1 MKSVAQPKLQIR
13 GVRKRFDDVEALT
26 PVSLDVAANEFVCIV
41 GASGCG
47 KSTLFNIISGLLG
60 PSEGSVVLDGKEIVN
75 RPGQVGYMLQK
86 DLLLPW
92 RTVLQNIVLAP
103 ALRGTLK
110 QDNYDQAAA
119 LATHYGLGNFLHA
132 YPHALSGGMRQRV
145 ALMRT
150 LTAGNDTLLLDEPF
164 GALDYQTRV
173 SMQSWLLDVW
183 REMQRTIVFVTHDV
197 DESIFLAD
205 RVVVMTPRPGRIH
218 SILPIDLPRPRTP
231 AVLSDPAFM
240 AAKRKIMEVLHPA
253 SGNND
258 SEARAHV

>member
-1 MKSVAQPKLQIR
+1 VISATQPKLQIR
-13 GVRKRFDDVEALT
+13 GISKRFDNVEALT

-47 KSTLFNIISGLLG
+47 KSTLFNIVSGLLS
-60 PSEGSVVLDGKEIVN
+60 PSEGSVLLDGREIAN
-75 RPGQVGYMLQK
+75 SPGQVGYMLQK

-92 RTVLQNIVLAP
+92 RTVLQNIVLGP
-103 ALRGTLK
+103 ALRGKLK
-110 QDNYDQAAA
+110 QEDYDRAAV

-173 SMQSWLLDVW
+173 SMHSWLLADW
-183 REMQRTIVFVTHDV
+183 REMERTVVFVTHDV
-197 DESIFLAD
+197 DEAIFLAD

-218 SILPIDLPRPRTP
+218 SILPINLSRPRTP
-231 AVLSDPAFM
+231 ATLSDPAFM
-240 AAKRKIMEVLHPA
+240 SVKRQIMEVLHPA
-253 SGNND
+253 PEIAD
-258 SEARAHV
+258 SRGQAHV

>member
-1 MKSVAQPKLQIR
+1 MSNQAIPKLQIQNV
-13 GVRKRFDDVEALT
+13 GKRFDNVEALT

-47 KSTLFNIISGLLG
+47 KSTLFNIVSGLLS
-60 PSEGSVVLDGKEIVN
+60 PTQGSVLLDGTEIAN

-92 RTVLQNIVLAP
+92 RTVLQNIVLGP
-103 ALRGTLK
+103 ALRGKLK
-110 QDNYDQAAA
+110 QEDYDRAAA

-183 REMQRTIVFVTHDV
+183 REMQRTIIFVTHDV
-197 DESIFLAD
+197 DEAIFLAD

-218 SILPIDLPRPRTP
+218 SILPINLARPRTP
-231 AVLSDPAFM
+231 ATLSDPAFM
-240 AAKRKIMEVLHPA
+240 AVKRQIMEVLHPA
-253 SGNND
+253 SRAAEQKGQ
-258 SEARAHV
+258 AHV

>member
-1 MKSVAQPKLQIR
+1 MTSATPPKLQIR
-13 GVRKRFDDVEALT
+13 GVGKRFDNVEALT
-26 PVSLDVAANEFVCIV
+26 PVSLDVQANEFVCIV

-47 KSTLFNIISGLLG
+47 KSTLFNIVSGLLA
-60 PSEGSVVLDGKEIVN
+60 PSEGSVLLDGKEIVN

-92 RTVLQNIVLAP
+92 RTALQNIVLGP
-103 ALRGTLK
+103 ALRGTLT
-110 QDNYDQAAA
+110 QADYDRAAA
-119 LATHYGLGNFLHA
+119 LATRYGLGSFLHA

-173 SMQSWLLDVW
+173 AMQSWLLDVW

-205 RVVVMTPRPGRIH
+205 RVVIMTPRPGRIH
-218 SILPIDLPRPRTP
+218 SVLPIDLPRPRMP

-240 AAKRKIMEVLHPA
+240 AAKRTIMEVLHPA
-253 SGNND
+253 PETTG
-258 SEARAHV
+258 SEAAAHV